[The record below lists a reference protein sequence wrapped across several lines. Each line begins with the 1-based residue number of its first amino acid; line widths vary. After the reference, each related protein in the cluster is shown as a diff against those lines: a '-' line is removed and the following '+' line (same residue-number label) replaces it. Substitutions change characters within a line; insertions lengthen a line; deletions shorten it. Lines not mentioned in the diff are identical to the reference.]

1 MKAAIRHLKR
11 NKGRSLLTLL
21 AVLIPVYTLVFM
33 FGFASANLRDM
44 FETATNLES
53 GHFQVREIPE
63 RATGGTLS
71 LIDNVQPIVDVL
83 DDTESVAWRTVRLD
97 IPALASAG
105 ERSQAIFVQ
114 GVEPDTVVEI
124 TPIETLIV
132 EGEYLTAGS
141 QGAVLGVELAEIL
154 DLQVGGEV
162 ILLAAHPEAAMG
174 VLRVPIVGIYDA
186 PDASMG
192 RGLIQVD
199 LASARQ
205 LVRRPTAATAVVAMV
220 DDVTG
225 PWDVDKID
233 ASANEVREQLPA
245 DNLEV
250 VDWRTLAPMV
260 DSYMNLMQ
268 PILFLIAGVFFA
280 LGALVVVNTLYL
292 SVMER
297 TREIGLVLALGSS
310 RLRVMGTVLTEAAIL
325 AAVGAV
331 YGALIGVG
339 LILVV
344 EAFGGIPL
352 PAQFADVFRSI
363 GMSGTLHLRVDTV
376 NIIIAAVAMP
386 VVALLAALFPAWR
399 AAQFE
404 PMEAMRYVE

>member
-53 GHFQVREIPE
+53 GHFQVREISE
-63 RATGGTLS
+63 RAVGGTLP
-71 LIDNVQPIVDVL
+71 LIDDVAPILEIL
-83 DDTESVAWRTVRLD
+83 DANEAVAWRTIRLD
-97 IPALASAG
+97 VPALASVDG
-105 ERSQAIFVQ
+105 RSQAIFVQ
-114 GVEPDTVVEI
+114 GVEPETVVRI

-141 QGAVLGVELAEIL
+141 RGAVLGAELAKML
-154 DLQVGGEV
+154 DLSVGEEV
-162 ILLAAHPEAAMG
+162 VLLAAHPEAAMG
-174 VLRVPIVGIYDA
+174 VLKVPVVGIYDA

-205 LVRRPTAATAVVAMV
+205 LVRRPTAATAVVSMV
-220 DDVTG
+220 QDVTG

-233 ASANEVREQLPA
+233 ATADEVRAALPSG
-245 DNLEV
+245 LEV

-260 DSYMNLMQ
+260 DSYMNLMR
-268 PILFLIAGVFFA
+268 PMLFIIAGVFFA

-310 RLRVMGTVLTEAAIL
+310 RLRVMGMVMTEAAIL
-325 AAVGAV
+325 AIAGAA
-331 YGALIGVG
+331 YGALVGIG
-339 LILVV
+339 LILIV

-352 PAQFADVFRSI
+352 PAQFANVFRSM
-363 GMSGTLHLRVDTV
+363 GMSGVLHLRVDTV
-376 NIIIAAVAMP
+376 NAILAAVAMP

>member
-53 GHFQVREIPE
+53 GHFQVREISE
-63 RATGGTLS
+63 RAVGGTLP
-71 LIDNVQPIVDVL
+71 LIDDVAPILEIL
-83 DDTESVAWRTVRLD
+83 DANEAVAWRTIRLD
-97 IPALASAG
+97 VPALASVDG
-105 ERSQAIFVQ
+105 RSQAIFVQ
-114 GVEPDTVVEI
+114 GVEPETVVRI

-141 QGAVLGVELAEIL
+141 RGAVLGAELAKML
-154 DLQVGGEV
+154 DLSVGEEV
-162 ILLAAHPEAAMG
+162 VLLAAHPEAAMG
-174 VLRVPIVGIYDA
+174 VLKVPVVGIYDA

-205 LVRRPTAATAVVAMV
+205 LVRRPTAATAVVSMV
-220 DDVTG
+220 QDVTG

-233 ASANEVREQLPA
+233 AAADEVRAALPSG
-245 DNLEV
+245 LEV

-260 DSYMNLMQ
+260 DSYMNLMR
-268 PILFLIAGVFFA
+268 PMLFIIAGVFFA

-310 RLRVMGTVLTEAAIL
+310 RLRVMGMVMTEAAIL
-325 AAVGAV
+325 AIAGAA
-331 YGALIGVG
+331 YGALVGIG
-339 LILVV
+339 LILIV

-352 PAQFADVFRSI
+352 PAQFANVFRSM
-363 GMSGTLHLRVDTV
+363 GMSGVLHLRVDTV
-376 NIIIAAVAMP
+376 NAILAAVAMP

>member
-53 GHFQVREIPE
+53 GHFQVRESQE
-63 RATGGTLS
+63 RLTAGTLS
-71 LIDNVQPIVDVL
+71 LIDNVAPILDVL
-83 DDTESVAWRTVRLD
+83 DGNEAVAWRTVRLD

-105 ERSQAIFVQ
+105 ERSQAVFVQ
-114 GVEPDTVVEI
+114 GVEPETVARI
-124 TPIETLIV
+124 TPIETLIID
-132 EGEYLTAGS
+132 GEYLTEGS
-141 QGAVLGVELAEIL
+141 NGAVLGKQLAELL
-154 DLQVGGEV
+154 DLAVGSEV
-162 ILLAAHPEAAMG
+162 VLLAAHPEAAMG
-174 VLRVPIVGIYDA
+174 VLKVPVVGIYDA
-186 PDASMG
+186 PDDSMG
-192 RGLIQVD
+192 RGLVQVD
-199 LASARQ
+199 LASART
-205 LVRRPTAATAVVAMV
+205 LVRRPTAATAVVGIVA
-220 DDVTG
+220 DVTG

-233 ASANEVREQLPA
+233 AVTADVSARLPEGFEVA
-245 DNLEV
+245 
-250 VDWRTLAPMV
+250 DWRELAPMIV
-260 DSYMNLMQ
+260 SYMRVMR
-268 PILFLIAGVFFA
+268 PALFIMAGTFFA

-297 TREIGLVLALGSS
+297 TREIGLILALGSS
-310 RLRVMGTVLTEAAIL
+310 RLRVMGLVMTEAAIL
-325 AAVGAV
+325 AVAGAI

-339 LILVV
+339 LILIV

-352 PAQFADVFRSI
+352 PARFAEVFRSL
-363 GMSGTLHLRVDTV
+363 GMSGVLHLRVDTV
-376 NIIIAAVAMP
+376 NVIIAAIAMP

>member
-53 GHFQVREIPE
+53 GHFQVREISE
-63 RATGGTLS
+63 RAIGGTLP
-71 LIDNVQPIVDVL
+71 LIDDVAPILEIL
-83 DDTESVAWRTVRLD
+83 DANEAVAWRTIRLD
-97 IPALASAG
+97 VPALASVDG
-105 ERSQAIFVQ
+105 RSQAIFVQ
-114 GVEPDTVVEI
+114 GVEPETVVRI

-141 QGAVLGVELAEIL
+141 RGAVLGTELAKML
-154 DLQVGGEV
+154 DLSVGEEV
-162 ILLAAHPEAAMG
+162 VLLAAHPEAAMG
-174 VLRVPIVGIYDA
+174 VLKVPVVGIYDA

-205 LVRRPTAATAVVAMV
+205 LVRRPTAATAVVSMV
-220 DDVTG
+220 QDVTG

-233 ASANEVREQLPA
+233 ATADEVRAALPSG
-245 DNLEV
+245 LEV

-260 DSYMNLMQ
+260 DSYMNLMR
-268 PILFLIAGVFFA
+268 PMLFIIAGVFFA

-310 RLRVMGTVLTEAAIL
+310 RLRVMGMVMTEAAIL
-325 AAVGAV
+325 AIAGAA
-331 YGALIGVG
+331 YGALVGIG
-339 LILVV
+339 LILIV

-352 PAQFADVFRSI
+352 PAQFANVFRSM
-363 GMSGTLHLRVDTV
+363 GMSGVLHLRVDTV
-376 NIIIAAVAMP
+376 NAILAAVAMP

>member
-53 GHFQVREIPE
+53 GHFQVREVSD
-63 RATGGTLS
+63 RATGGTLP
-71 LIDNVQPIVDVL
+71 LIDDVDSILTIL
-83 DDTESVAWRTVRLD
+83 DDTEGVAWRTVRLD
-97 IPALASAG
+97 VPALASVG
-105 ERSQAIFVQ
+105 ERSQAIYVQ
-114 GVEPDTVVEI
+114 GVEPETVARI
-124 TPIETLIV
+124 TPIDTLIV
-132 EGEYLTAGS
+132 DGEYLTAGS
-141 QGAVLGVELAEIL
+141 PGAVLGTELAEIL
-154 DLQVGGEV
+154 DLAVGGEV
-162 ILLAAHPEAAMG
+162 VLLAAHPEAAMG
-174 VLRVPIVGIYDA
+174 VLKVPVVGIYDA

-192 RGLIQVD
+192 RRLIQVD

-220 DDVTG
+220 EGVTG
-225 PWDVDKID
+225 PWDIDKID
-233 ASANEVREQLPA
+233 AAADAVRAALPA
-245 DNLEV
+245 GFEV

-260 DSYMNLMQ
+260 DSYMSLMR
-268 PILFLIAGVFFA
+268 PMLFIIAGVFFA

-297 TREIGLVLALGSS
+297 TREIGLILALGSS
-310 RLRVMGTVLTEAAIL
+310 RLRVMGMVMTEATIL
-325 AAVGAV
+325 ATAGAI
-331 YGALIGVG
+331 YGALVGVA

-352 PAQFADVFRSI
+352 PAQFADVFRSM
-363 GMSGTLHLRVDTV
+363 GMSGVLHLRVDTANV
-376 NIIIAAVAMP
+376 IIAAIAMP